1 MIAIKNEQELLAMRQ
16 ACKITAA
23 ARALAGEMVR
33 PGVSTKAIDRAVREY
48 ILSQGAKPSFLHY
61 NGFPASTCISVNSV
75 VIHGIPDG
83 YMLQD
88 GDIVSVDVGAYY
100 KGFHG
105 DCAATFPCGT
115 VSAEAQRL
123 IQVTKQ
129 SFFEGM
135 RFAKSGHRVSDISHA
150 IQTYVES
157 NGFSVV
163 RSFVGHGV
171 GAQLH
176 EEPEVPNFGSPGRGP
191 RLLPGMTLAVEPMVN
206 AGVYDVRI
214 LKDGWTTVTADGKLS
229 AHYENTV
236 LITDGEP
243 EILTVAEDS
252 RFV

>member
-1 MIAIKNEQELLAMRQ
+1 MIAIKNEHELIAMRQ

-33 PGVSTKAIDRAVREY
+33 PGVMTKQIDKAVHDY
-48 ILSQGAKPSFLHY
+48 IVSQGAKPSFLGY
-61 NGFPASTCISVNSV
+61 GGFPASSCISVNST
-75 VIHGIPDG
+75 VIHGLPGD
-83 YMLQD
+83 YTLQD
-88 GDIVSVDVGAYY
+88 GDIVSIDVGAYY

-105 DCAATFPCGT
+105 DCAATFACGT
-115 VSAEAQRL
+115 ISAEAKKL
-123 IQVTKQ
+123 IDVTKQ
-129 SFFEGM
+129 SFFEGI
-135 RFAKSGHRVSDISHA
+135 RFATQGHRVSDISHA

-176 EEPEVPNFGSPGRGP
+176 EEPEVPNYGPAGRGP
-191 RLLPGMTLAVEPMVN
+191 RLLRGMTLAIEPMVN
-206 AGVYDVRI
+206 VGTADVRI
-214 LKDGWTTVTADGKLS
+214 LKDRWTTVTADGKLS

-243 EILTVAEDS
+243 EILTVTEGL
-252 RFV
+252 

>member
-1 MIAIKNEQELLAMRQ
+1 MIAIKNERQLDAMRQ

-33 PGVSTKAIDRAVREY
+33 PGVSTKQIDKAVHDF
-48 ILSQGAKPSFLHY
+48 IVDQGAKPSFLGYH
-61 NGFPASTCISVNSV
+61 GFPGSTCISVNST
-75 VIHGIPDG
+75 VIHGIPGG
-83 YMLQD
+83 YVLRE

-105 DCAATFPCGT
+105 DCAATFPCGSI
-115 VSAEAQRL
+115 SAEAQRL
-123 IQVTKQ
+123 IDVTKQ
-129 SFFEGM
+129 SFFEGI
-135 RFAKSGHRVSDISHA
+135 RFATRGHRVSDISHA

-163 RSFVGHGV
+163 RTFVGHGV

-176 EEPEVPNFGSPGRGP
+176 EEPEVPNYGPAGHGP
-191 RLLPGMTLAVEPMVN
+191 RLLPGMTLAIEPMVN
-206 AGVYDVRI
+206 AGVADVCV
-214 LKDGWTTVTADGKLS
+214 LKDNWTTVTADGKLS

-243 EILTVAEDS
+243 EILTVAEGL
-252 RFV
+252 

>member
-1 MIAIKNEQELLAMRQ
+1 MIAIKNERELALMRQ

-33 PGVSTKAIDRAVREY
+33 PGVSTKEIDKAVCDY
-48 ILSQGAKPSFLHY
+48 IVSQGARPSFLNY
-61 NGFPASTCISVNSV
+61 NGFPASACISVNNT
-75 VIHGIPDG
+75 VIHGIPGD
-83 YMLQD
+83 YLLQE

-100 KGFHG
+100 QGFHG
-105 DCAATFPCGT
+105 DCAATFPCGAI
-115 VSAEAQRL
+115 SAKAEKL
-123 IQVTKQ
+123 IHVTKQ
-129 SFFEGM
+129 SFFEGI
-135 RFAKSGHRVSDISHA
+135 RFAKRGHRVSDISHA

-157 NGFSVV
+157 NGYSVV

-176 EEPEVPNFGSPGRGP
+176 EEPEVPNFGAPGRGP
-191 RLLPGMTLAVEPMVN
+191 RLIPGMTLAIEPMVN
-206 AGVYDVRI
+206 AGSHDVRV

-243 EILTVAEDS
+243 EILTVIEGL
-252 RFV
+252 